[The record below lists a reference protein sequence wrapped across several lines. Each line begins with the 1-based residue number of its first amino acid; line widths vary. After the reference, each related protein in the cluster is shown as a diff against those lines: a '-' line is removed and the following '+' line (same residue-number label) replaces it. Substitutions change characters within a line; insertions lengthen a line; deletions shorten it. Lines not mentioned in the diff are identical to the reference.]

1 MRIEKE
7 ANGAPKPDCCSA

>member
-7 ANGAPKPDCCSA
+7 ANGTPKPDFSLA